1 MVDFLVGSQ
10 VARFAALV
18 AIFAIVVVVA
28 LIAGGLVNRQVR
40 ARQNLA
46 RLDQLSQATVASNEE
61 RRTLRQR
68 SNSGAW
74 QSIITT
80 IEKLG
85 LDLTDTKSER
95 LREKMR
101 EAGYDNPSAP
111 KIYTLVR
118 LILVFLLP
126 LGYIALAYSNPEPP
140 SFIQVYIWGS
150 LLALLGLYLPSIYI
164 RAKADR
170 RRMEIINGFPDCLD
184 LLLVC
189 VEAGLGIEAAM
200 DRVGREMATS
210 HPLVSQLMAI
220 ATMRMRAG
228 ASREEAFRSMA
239 DNARVDEIRSFTT
252 LLIQS
257 DRLGT
262 SIATTLRVY
271 AEEMR
276 EKRRMR
282 AEEKAHRIPVLIA
295 IPLVTCMLPTMIGVL
310 MLPAAIRVVNEIFPI
325 MSRGG

>member
-18 AIFAIVVVVA
+18 AIFAIVVVLA

-68 SNSGAW
+68 NNAGAW
-74 QSIITT
+74 QTIITT

-140 SFIQVYIWGS
+140 SFMQVYIWGS

-170 RRMEIINGFPDCLD
+170 RRTEIVNGFPDCLD

-325 MSRGG
+325 MTRGG